1 MSGFGFWSHD
11 IGGFEGIPDAGV
23 FKRWTAFG
31 LLGSHSRFHG
41 SSSYRVP
48 WMFDNEAVD
57 VTRIFTKLKL
67 KLMPY
72 LYAVGLEASATG
84 APVMRP
90 MQLEFPDDPAVG
102 HLDRQYM
109 LGSDILVAPVFTAS
123 GDVEFYLPAGTRT
136 NYFTRETVEGGS
148 WRRENHGFTSLPLY
162 VREGAVIPTG
172 ARDDRPDYDYLDG
185 LVLDLFPGA
194 SGTITVT
201 NPAGE
206 AATFTVAD
214 GSVTSDSDRLFAV
227 RVGNGEPIRSEAGK
241 VDTQW

>member
-1 MSGFGFWSHD
+1 
-11 IGGFEGIPDAGV
+11 
-23 FKRWTAFG
+23 
-31 LLGSHSRFHG
+31 
-41 SSSYRVP
+41 VP
-48 WMFDNEAVD
+48 WIFDQEAVD

-67 KLMPY
+67 TLMPY

-84 APVMRP
+84 TPVMRP

-109 LGSDILVAPVFTAS
+109 LGADLLVAPVFTAS
-123 GDVEFYLPAGTRT
+123 GDVEFYLPAGTWT
-136 NYFTRETVEGGS
+136 NYFTRETVTGGT

-172 ARDDRPDYDYLDG
+172 ARDDRPDYNYLDG
-185 LVLDLFPGA
+185 LVLDIYPGA
-194 SGTITVT
+194 SRSVTVT
-201 NPAGE
+201 TPSADS
-206 AATFTVAD
+206 ATFSIAGGT
-214 GSVTSDSDRLFAV
+214 VTSDSGRPFAV